1 MQDAICKYNK
11 HKGGPIMSEL
21 VDIHAGLGRPRSST
35 TNDISDHGA
44 VDISVVMP
52 CLNEEASVGLCV
64 SKAWEGIRRTG
75 LRGEVIVA
83 DNGSTDNSR
92 AVAEAAGAR
101 VVHQPRRG
109 YGNAYLKGFSAARG
123 RIIVMGDS
131 DDSYDFTSLPDVVRP
146 LDHGADYVL
155 GSRFAGQIRKG
166 AMTWSHRYVGN
177 PVLTTILNVLFKL
190 KVSDAHSGFR
200 AFTRRALDKM
210 ALQCEG
216 MEFASEIVVKAARAD
231 LRVAEVPIT
240 YHRRIGE
247 SKLNSFKDG
256 WRHLRFL
263 LLLSPDYLF
272 VMPGIACL
280 AIGFLSQLVLLGL
293 TGSSSALAGKIMLAL
308 VTLAGSQLLTFGLF
322 AKTYAKSIG
331 LDKKSRMS
339 EWVERTFTLEH
350 GLVCGAGLCTV
361 GLALVIHQSVEG
373 WGPVAAGGLS
383 ASTTILGLLSTVL
396 GASVWFDA
404 FFLTMFHLKRPSPTV
419 TLPPSEFGAEPREAP
434 ASIAVSGGAAH

>member
-1 MQDAICKYNK
+1 LSQSVEFQEESSRPQR
-11 HKGGPIMSEL
+11 PITDD
-21 VDIHAGLGRPRSST
+21 VQG
-35 TNDISDHGA
+35 HGA

-52 CLNEEASVGLCV
+52 CLNEEDSVGLCV
-64 SKAWEGIRRTG
+64 RKAWDGIRKTG
-75 LRGEVIVA
+75 LKGEVIVS
-83 DNGSTDNSR
+83 DNGSTDRSV
-92 AVAEAAGAR
+92 AVAETAGAR

-109 YGNAYLKGFSAARG
+109 YGNAYMHGFRAARG

-131 DDSYDFTSLPDVVRP
+131 DDSYDFTALPDIVSP
-146 LDHGADYVL
+146 LDDGFDYVL
-155 GSRFAGQIRKG
+155 GSRFAGQIRRG
-166 AMTWSHRYVGN
+166 AMTWSHRYIGN
-177 PVLTTILNVLFKL
+177 PVLTAILNALFKL

-200 AFTRRALDKM
+200 AFTRLALDKM

-280 AIGFLSQLVLLGL
+280 AIGLLSQLVLLDL
-293 TGSSSALAGKIMLAL
+293 AGSTSALIGKILLAL

-331 LDKKSRMS
+331 LDKKSRVS

-350 GLVCGAGLCTV
+350 GLASGAGLATV
-361 GLALVIHQSVEG
+361 GLALVIRQSVEG
-373 WGPVAAGGLS
+373 WGPVAAGGQS
-383 ASTTILGLLSTVL
+383 ASITILGLLGTVL
-396 GASVWFDA
+396 GAKLWFDA
-404 FFLTMFHLKRPSPTV
+404 FFLTMFHLRRPALTIAV
-419 TLPPSEFGAEPREAP
+419 PSTELGAESLEA
-434 ASIAVSGGAAH
+434 SES

>member
-1 MQDAICKYNK
+1 
-11 HKGGPIMSEL
+11 MSVQVRTE
-21 VDIHAGLGRPRSST
+21 LGRPLNST
-35 TNDISDHGA
+35 TNDPPDHGA
-44 VDISVVMP
+44 IDISVVMP
-52 CLNEEASVGLCV
+52 CLNEEDSVGLCV

-83 DNGSTDNSR
+83 DNGSTDNSL
-92 AVAEAAGAR
+92 AAAEAAGAR
-101 VVHQPRRG
+101 VVRQPRRG
-109 YGNAYLKGFSAARG
+109 YGNAYMKGFSAARG

-131 DDSYDFTSLPDVVRP
+131 DDSYDFTALPDIVRP
-146 LDHGADYVL
+146 LDEGADYVL
-155 GSRFAGQIRKG
+155 GSRFAGQIHRG

-177 PVLTTILNVLFKL
+177 PFLTSILNVLFNL

-240 YHRRIGE
+240 YYRRIGE

-272 VMPGIACL
+272 VMPGIAGL
-280 AIGFLSQLVLLGL
+280 TIGLLSQLVFLGI
-293 TGSSSALAGKIMLAL
+293 TGSSSALTAKILLAL

-331 LDKKSRMS
+331 LGKKSRMS

-350 GLVCGAGLCTV
+350 GLVCGAGLAIA
-361 GLALVIHQSVEG
+361 GLVLVIRQSMEG

-396 GASVWFDA
+396 GANLWFDA
-404 FFLTMFHLKRPSPTV
+404 FFLTMFRLRRPGATV
-419 TLPPSEFGAEPREAP
+419 AAPPPEFGAESLEASAGIAISRGV
-434 ASIAVSGGAAH
+434 AS

>member
-1 MQDAICKYNK
+1 M
-11 HKGGPIMSEL
+11 
-21 VDIHAGLGRPRSST
+21 
-35 TNDISDHGA
+35 
-44 VDISVVMP
+44 
-52 CLNEEASVGLCV
+52 
-64 SKAWEGIRRTG
+64 
-75 LRGEVIVA
+75 
-83 DNGSTDNSR
+83 
-92 AVAEAAGAR
+92 
-101 VVHQPRRG
+101 
-109 YGNAYLKGFSAARG
+109 KGFGAARG

-131 DDSYDFTSLPDVVRP
+131 DDSYDFTALPDVVRP
-146 LDHGADYVL
+146 LAHGADYVL

-177 PVLTTILNVLFKL
+177 PVLTTILNMLFKL

-280 AIGFLSQLVLLGL
+280 AIGLLSQLALLG
-293 TGSSSALAGKIMLAL
+293 TGGSSSALAGKIMLAL

-331 LDKKSRMS
+331 LDKKSRVS

-361 GLALVIHQSVEG
+361 GLAVVIRQSVAG
-373 WGPVAAGGLS
+373 WGPVEGGGLS

-404 FFLTMFHLKRPSPTV
+404 FFLTMFHLKRPSPAV
-419 TLPPSEFGAEPREAP
+419 TLTPSEFGAEPREP

>member
-1 MQDAICKYNK
+1 
-11 HKGGPIMSEL
+11 MSES
-21 VDIHAGLGRPRSST
+21 VEFDTGLIRPRNFT
-35 TNDISDHGA
+35 TSDLGDRGA

-52 CLNEEASVGLCV
+52 CLNEEDSVGLCV
-64 SKAWEGIRRTG
+64 NKAWEGIRKTG
-75 LRGEVIVA
+75 LRGEVIVS
-83 DNGSTDNSR
+83 DNGSADNSVM
-92 AVAEAAGAR
+92 VAEAAGAR
-101 VVHQPRRG
+101 VVHQPLRG
-109 YGNAYLKGFSAARG
+109 YGNAYMKGFSAARG

-131 DDSYDFTSLPDVVRP
+131 DDSYDFTALPDVVRP
-146 LDHGADYVL
+146 LDDGADYVL
-155 GSRFAGQIRKG
+155 GSRFTGQIRRG

-177 PVLTTILNVLFKL
+177 PALTTILNVLFRL

-210 ALQCEG
+210 DLQCEG

-280 AIGFLSQLVLLGL
+280 AIGLLSQLALLGL
-293 TGSSSALAGKIMLAL
+293 TGSSSALTGKILLAL

-331 LDKKSRMS
+331 LDKKSRVS

-350 GLVCGAGLCTV
+350 GLACGAGLATI
-361 GLALVIHQSVEG
+361 GLALVIRQSVAG

-383 ASTTILGLLSTVL
+383 ASTTILGLLSIVL
-396 GASVWFDA
+396 GAKLWFDA
-404 FFLTMFHLKRPSPTV
+404 FFLTMFQLKRPAPAVTV
-419 TLPPSEFGAEPREAP
+419 PPSEFGAESLEAS
-434 ASIAVSGGAAH
+434 ASIAISSGVAN

>member
-11 HKGGPIMSEL
+11 HKGGLTMSEL
-21 VDIHAGLGRPRSST
+21 VDIRAELSRPRSST
-35 TNDISDHGA
+35 TNDVSDHGA

-52 CLNEEASVGLCV
+52 CLNEENSVGLCV

-109 YGNAYLKGFSAARG
+109 YGNAYMKGFSAARG

-131 DDSYDFTSLPDVVRP
+131 DDSYDFTALPDVVRP

-190 KVSDAHSGFR
+190 RVSDAHSGFR

-280 AIGFLSQLVLLGL
+280 AIGLLSQLVLLGL
-293 TGSSSALAGKIMLAL
+293 TGSSALAGKIMLAL

-331 LDKKSRMS
+331 LDKKSRVS

-350 GLVCGAGLCTV
+350 GLVCGAGLCMA
-361 GLALVIHQSVEG
+361 GLAVVIHQSVEG

-383 ASTTILGLLSTVL
+383 ASTTILGLLSMVL

-404 FFLTMFHLKRPSPTV
+404 FFLTMFHLKRPSPAV
-419 TLPPSEFGAEPREAP
+419 TLPPSEFGAEPREAS
-434 ASIAVSGGAAH
+434 ASIAISGGAAN

>member
-1 MQDAICKYNK
+1 MQGAICKYNK
-11 HKGGPIMSEL
+11 HRGGPIMSEL
-21 VDIHAGLGRPRSST
+21 VDIHAELGRPRSST
-35 TNDISDHGA
+35 TNDLSDHAA

-52 CLNEEASVGLCV
+52 CLNEEGSVGLCV

-109 YGNAYLKGFSAARG
+109 YGNAYMKGFGAARG

-166 AMTWSHRYVGN
+166 AMTWSHRYGN

-240 YHRRIGE
+240 YHCRIGQ

-280 AIGFLSQLVLLGL
+280 GIGFLSQLVLLGAG
-293 TGSSSALAGKIMLAL
+293 GSSSALAGKIMLAL

-331 LDKKSRMS
+331 LDKKSRVS
-339 EWVERTFTLEH
+339 EWVERAFTLEH
-350 GLVCGAGLCTV
+350 GLVCGAGLCMA
-361 GLALVIHQSVEG
+361 GLAVVIHQSVEG

-404 FFLTMFHLKRPSPTV
+404 FFLTMFHLKRPSPAV
-419 TLPPSEFGAEPREAP
+419 TLPSSEFGTEPREAP
-434 ASIAVSGGAAH
+434 ASIAVSGGAAN

>member
-1 MQDAICKYNK
+1 
-11 HKGGPIMSEL
+11 MSYATGDL
-21 VDIHAGLGRPRSST
+21 RNPGF
-35 TNDISDHGA
+35 

-52 CLNEEASVGLCV
+52 CLNEENSVGLCV
-64 SKAWEGIRRTG
+64 GKAWEGIRRTG
-75 LRGEVIVA
+75 LRGEVIVS
-83 DNGSTDNSR
+83 DNGSTDNSV

-109 YGNAYLKGFSAARG
+109 YGNAYIKGFGAARG
-123 RIIVMGDS
+123 DIIVMGDS
-131 DDSYDFTSLPDVVRP
+131 DDSYDFTALPDVVRP
-146 LDHGADYVL
+146 LYDGADYVL
-155 GSRFAGQIRKG
+155 GSRFAGQIRQG

-247 SKLNSFKDG
+247 SKLNSLKDG

-272 VMPGIACL
+272 VLPGITCVG
-280 AIGFLSQLVLLGL
+280 IGLLSQLAFLSLASG
-293 TGSSSALAGKIMLAL
+293 SSALTVKILLAL

-331 LDKKSRMS
+331 LDKMGRLVA
-339 EWVERTFTLEH
+339 WVERTFTLER
-350 GLVCGAGLCTV
+350 GLVCGAGLATV
-361 GLALVIHQSVEG
+361 GLALVIHQFVRG

-396 GASVWFDA
+396 GANLCFDA
-404 FFLTMFHLKRPSPTV
+404 FFLTMFHLKRPAPPAIM
-419 TLPPSEFGAEPREAP
+419 PPSEFGAESREAP
-434 ASIAVSGGAAH
+434 ASIAISSGVAN

>member
-1 MQDAICKYNK
+1 
-11 HKGGPIMSEL
+11 MSEF
-21 VDIHAGLGRPRSST
+21 VAFEARSSCTRNST
-35 TNDISDHGA
+35 TNGLSDHGT

-52 CLNEEASVGLCV
+52 CLNEEDSVGLCV
-64 SKAWEGIRRTG
+64 SKAWEGIWKTG

-83 DNGSTDNSR
+83 DNGSTDNSV

-109 YGNAYLKGFSAARG
+109 YGNAYMKGFSAARG

-131 DDSYDFTSLPDVVRP
+131 DDSYDFTALPDVVKP
-146 LDHGADYVL
+146 LYDGADYVL
-155 GSRFAGQIRKG
+155 GSRFSGHIRRG
-166 AMTWSHRYVGN
+166 AMGWSHRYVGN
-177 PVLTTILNVLFKL
+177 PALTTILNLLFKL

-200 AFTRRALDKM
+200 AFTRRALDNM

-240 YHRRIGE
+240 YYCRIGE
-247 SKLNSFKDG
+247 SKLNSFRDG

-280 AIGFLSQLVLLGL
+280 AGGFLGQVMLLGL
-293 TGSSSALAGKIMLAL
+293 TGSSSALTGKILLAL
-308 VTLAGSQLLTFGLF
+308 VTLAGSQLLTFGFF

-331 LDKKSRMS
+331 LGKKSRVS
-339 EWVERTFTLEH
+339 EWVERTFILEH
-350 GLVCGAGLCTV
+350 GLICGAVLATG
-361 GLALVIHQSVEG
+361 GLALVARQFLVG
-373 WGPVAAGGLS
+373 WGPVGAGGFS
-383 ASTTILGLLSTVL
+383 ASATILGLLSTVL
-396 GASVWFDA
+396 GAKLWFDA
-404 FFLTMFHLKRPSPTV
+404 FFLTMFRLKRPAPAV
-419 TLPPSEFGAEPREAP
+419 TLPPPEPGAESREASASRP
-434 ASIAVSGGAAH
+434 AVPSGVAH

>member
-1 MQDAICKYNK
+1 
-11 HKGGPIMSEL
+11 
-21 VDIHAGLGRPRSST
+21 
-35 TNDISDHGA
+35 
-44 VDISVVMP
+44 
-52 CLNEEASVGLCV
+52 
-64 SKAWEGIRRTG
+64 
-75 LRGEVIVA
+75 
-83 DNGSTDNSR
+83 
-92 AVAEAAGAR
+92 
-101 VVHQPRRG
+101 
-109 YGNAYLKGFSAARG
+109 
-123 RIIVMGDS
+123 
-131 DDSYDFTSLPDVVRP
+131 
-146 LDHGADYVL
+146 
-155 GSRFAGQIRKG
+155 
-166 AMTWSHRYVGN
+166 MTWSHRFIGN

-200 AFTRRALDKM
+200 AFTRLALDKM
-210 ALQCEG
+210 SLQCEG

-280 AIGFLSQLVLLGL
+280 AIGLLSQLVLLDL
-293 TGSSSALAGKIMLAL
+293 AGSTSALIGKILLAM

-331 LDKKSRMS
+331 LDKKSRVS

-350 GLVCGAGLCTV
+350 GLACGAGLATA
-361 GLALVIHQSVEG
+361 GLALVIRQSVEG

-383 ASTTILGLLSTVL
+383 ASTTILGLLGTVL
-396 GASVWFDA
+396 GAKLWFDA
-404 FFLTMFHLKRPSPTV
+404 FFLTMFHLRRPALTLAGLPTE
-419 TLPPSEFGAEPREAP
+419 LGAESLEASASIELPREVAN
-434 ASIAVSGGAAH
+434 